1 MTNFEIIKYLKE
13 EIKQTEK
20 AMEFWE
26 EQSCSTMWSMEAEK
40 KRTLIQVLNKIEN
53 S

>member
-13 EIKQTEK
+13 EIEKTEK
-20 AMEFWE
+20 AMELWKE
-26 EQSCSTMWSMEAEK
+26 HDCSTMWSMEAEK
-40 KRTLIQVLNKIEN
+40 KRTLIEVLNKIEN